1 MEKALEFVLEKTCPK
16 TGARAGIVKTKH
28 STIETPV
35 FMPVGTQA
43 TIKTI
48 NHRDVENEGF
58 EIILANSYH
67 LYLRP
72 GHKLIE
78 KAGGIHGFMNWKKSV
93 LTDSGGFQVFS
104 LSKLRKITDEGVKFQ
119 SWHDGS
125 MHFITPEKS
134 MEIQNSIGADIIMA
148 FDECPPHPSTYHQTK
163 KAVERTTKWAELC
176 IEAHKRKEDQSL
188 FGIIQGGMFRDLREK
203 SAKELVAMDFPG
215 YAIGGL
221 SVGEDKKTM
230 YEVLEYAPALL
241 PTNKPRYLMG
251 VGTPED
257 LIEAVKY
264 GVDMFDCVMPTR
276 IGRHGSVFGKTQRM
290 NIKNAQ
296 YREDFSPLVDDC
308 DCYTCKNHTRAYIRH
323 LIKANEVLG
332 FSLISLHNMSYLKK
346 LMKDARKAILEDKF
360 PEFLEEHQYKMPN
373 K

>member
-1 MEKALEFVLEKTCPK
+1 
-16 TGARAGIVKTKH
+16 
-28 STIETPV
+28 
-35 FMPVGTQA
+35 
-43 TIKTI
+43 
-48 NHRDVENEGF
+48 
-58 EIILANSYH
+58 
-67 LYLRP
+67 
-72 GHKLIE
+72 
-78 KAGGIHGFMNWKKSV
+78 
-93 LTDSGGFQVFS
+93 
-104 LSKLRKITDEGVKFQ
+104 
-119 SWHDGS
+119 
-125 MHFITPEKS
+125 
-134 MEIQNSIGADIIMA
+134 
-148 FDECPPHPSTYHQTK
+148 
-163 KAVERTTKWAELC
+163 
-176 IEAHKRKEDQSL
+176 
-188 FGIIQGGMFRDLREK
+188 
-203 SAKELVAMDFPG
+203 
-215 YAIGGL
+215 
-221 SVGEDKKTM
+221 
-230 YEVLEYAPALL
+230 
-241 PTNKPRYLMG
+241 MG